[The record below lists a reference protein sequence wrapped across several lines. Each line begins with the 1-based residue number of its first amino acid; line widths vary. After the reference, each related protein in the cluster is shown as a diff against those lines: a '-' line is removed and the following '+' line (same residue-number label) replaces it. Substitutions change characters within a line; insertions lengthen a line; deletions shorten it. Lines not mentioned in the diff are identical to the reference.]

1 MKPFAFY
8 LGFAALGHALYHLGQ
23 KLLPTQANPM
33 VLLTGAYSVALLLSA
48 LAIPFFRSPG
58 QATGPSQVFN
68 LPVLLLGASAVLIEL
83 GFLLLYRK
91 GGGLHWAG
99 VGVSA
104 LSALVLVPVGVL
116 VFRESFSLTRLLGV
130 VFTLGGLFLLVRK

>member
-1 MKPFAFY
+1 MNPFAFN

-58 QATGPSQVFN
+58 RLSLISAGTQTQRQQKRASHQRQIREQRKTGAKLHENVALRRENETPARIAVPE
-68 LPVLLLGASAVLIEL
+68 LP
-83 GFLLLYRK
+83 
-91 GGGLHWAG
+91 
-99 VGVSA
+99 
-104 LSALVLVPVGVL
+104 
-116 VFRESFSLTRLLGV
+116 
-130 VFTLGGLFLLVRK
+130 